1 MPPIQTGKPVG
12 VPLGDFFHR
21 WKEIST
27 DSWILQVVGEGLRL
41 SFSEHPPLVN
51 SPVWTKIP
59 TDVGKARALREEVVA
74 LLQKRAIERIF
85 KNSVSGVLFK
95 NFRCTQARWQM
106 ETSHRLERS
115 KCVHSGTKV
124 SNGNDKGTQVVNIAR
139 RFRREH
145 RLCRRVPACT
155 DTPKLT
161 KIPLLCDRPRRICL
175 HGSSVR
181 PKYQSLGFHKDYG
194 CSSRV
199 LKTIRKS
206 CDIELSRR
214 HSAETPVTRGFSK
227 GDRNP
232 ILFYK
237 ISRFQGE
244 PREIR
249 AGTITDLCT
258 SRHHVSNTSE
268 SSLSDTERIE
278 WTGMFAYICIPTS
291 DLGAKGDSEDCWDE
305 VHGPAYSSH
314 AMVQFLDEHTAG
326 SLRGSS
332 EETAGQSRFPETASA
347 GAVSSRP
354 SVSKSTRLEVV
365 RSALKRKQFSTAALE
380 RISAARRPSTL
391 KVYEG
396 KWSISVNWCKQN
408 SLDSLNSSVPQLA
421 EFFLTLSETRR
432 LSPVTIKGYRSM
444 IADTYSR

>member
-155 DTPKLT
+155 DTPKL
-161 KIPLLCDRPRRICL
+161 KKVPPLCDRPRRICL

-278 WTGMFAYICIPTS
+278 WTGMFAYAFPPAILVPKVIQKIAGTKCMVLLIAPMRWYNSWTNALL
-291 DLGAKGDSEDCWDE
+291 DLCVE
-305 VHGPAYSSH
+305 VPRKLPVRADFLKQPRRELFHQDPASLNLHAWKLSGP
-314 AMVQFLDEHTAG
+314 L
-326 SLRGSS
+326 
-332 EETAGQSRFPETASA
+332 
-347 GAVSSRP
+347 
-354 SVSKSTRLEVV
+354 SKE
-365 RSALKRKQFSTAALE
+365 
-380 RISAARRPSTL
+380 
-391 KVYEG
+391 
-396 KWSISVNWCKQN
+396 N
-408 SLDSLNSSVPQLA
+408 SLARQPWRESLQQEGPPL
-421 EFFLTLSETRR
+421 
-432 LSPVTIKGYRSM
+432 
-444 IADTYSR
+444 